1 MNRNVVLLPCITYM
15 KQAIS
20 IFILSTFL
28 FSTIGVIASS
38 YHCKKVMPANKSC
51 CSPADR
57 GCCEKHSKLLKIND
71 DFLAASSQCM
81 AKIIS
86 DSPVATLTVLCPLP
100 YLNGLAMCAVQ
111 DHGPPRLPV
120 EPLLLIQSFRI

>member
-1 MNRNVVLLPCITYM
+1 
-15 KQAIS
+15 
-20 IFILSTFL
+20 
-28 FSTIGVIASS
+28 
-38 YHCKKVMPANKSC
+38 MPANKSC
-51 CSPADR
+51 CSPTDR

-86 DSPVATLTVLCPLP
+86 DSPVATLTVLYRLP